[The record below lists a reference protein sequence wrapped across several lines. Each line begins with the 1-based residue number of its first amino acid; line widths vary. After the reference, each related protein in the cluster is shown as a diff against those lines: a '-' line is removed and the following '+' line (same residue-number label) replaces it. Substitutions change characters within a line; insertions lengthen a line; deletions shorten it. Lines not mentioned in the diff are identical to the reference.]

1 MTDEQFRKMFPKASV
16 SFATA
21 NSHLV
26 ADPAPKSVS
35 SGISARSKP
44 KLRKMTAPELEYAF
58 ILEHAKRKGEIADW
72 KYEGVTLRWDGLR
85 YTPDFIVFP
94 PALAVSGRIKMVEV
108 KGPFI
113 AGNRARAVE
122 RFRHART
129 HWTQFD
135 FELWQRSKDGQW
147 SQIR

>member
-1 MTDEQFRKMFPKASV
+1 
-16 SFATA
+16 
-21 NSHLV
+21 
-26 ADPAPKSVS
+26 
-35 SGISARSKP
+35 
-44 KLRKMTAPELEYAF
+44 MTAPELEYAF

-85 YTPDFIVFP
+85 YTPDFILFP
-94 PALAVSGRIKMVEV
+94 SAFEVSGRIKLIEV

-129 HWTQFD
+129 YWIQFD
-135 FELWQRSKDGQW
+135 FELHQKTRSDGW
-147 SQIR
+147 KRII